1 MSKESIWMEGFST
14 LFIKPKI
21 VTMPTE
27 EVYQVSQI
35 PLLPRY
41 SLMIAVGGIISFILL
56 SILFLHTSIFILGS
70 FAFSILPALI
80 FFSWVLRSDRYEP
93 EPKSLI
99 VSVIGIGGC
108 IGALYSIIRFPSG
121 LTYYLLKNL
130 LAELTF
136 FLVLSVLDSNR
147 LTGREINDHMDG
159 VVYGASLGLGYV
171 AYKNF
176 LTVTS
181 VPEIVNPAFVVLPAV
196 ENMFLLVFPA
206 LTGWWIGYVKAKY
219 ASVNYLDLLAGFIPV
234 IIIRFIYEVIVN
246 LLASLTFF
254 PRLTWITLVGLMVT
268 SILLRRISWALEDE
282 RLWGYVTGRAPRE
295 RVSSR

>member
-1 MSKESIWMEGFST
+1 MSKKSIWREGFST

-27 EVYQVSQI
+27 EVYQVSRI

-41 SLMIAVGGIISFILL
+41 SLMIAIVGIVSFILL
-56 SILFLHTSIFILGS
+56 SILFLHTSIFVLGS
-70 FAFSILPALI
+70 FALSILPVLI
-80 FFSWVLRSDRYEP
+80 FFSWVLRSDKYEP
-93 EPKSLI
+93 EPKLLI

-121 LTYYLLKNL
+121 LTYYLLKTL
-130 LAELTF
+130 LVELTF
-136 FLVLSVLDSNR
+136 FLVLFVLDSNP
-147 LTGREINDHMDG
+147 LTGKEINDHMDG
-159 VVYGASLGLGYV
+159 VVYGASLGLGCV

-176 LTVTS
+176 LTVAS
-181 VPEIVNPAFVVLPAV
+181 VPEIINPAFVVLPAV
-196 ENMFLLVFPA
+196 ENMFLLIFPA
-206 LTGWWIGYVKAKY
+206 LTGWWMGYVKAKY
-219 ASVNYLDLLAGFIPV
+219 GSINFADLLGGFIPV

-246 LLASLTFF
+246 LLASLTLF
-254 PRLTWITLVGLMVT
+254 PRLTMIILVGLVFT

-282 RLWGYVTGRAPRE
+282 RLWGYVTERAPRK